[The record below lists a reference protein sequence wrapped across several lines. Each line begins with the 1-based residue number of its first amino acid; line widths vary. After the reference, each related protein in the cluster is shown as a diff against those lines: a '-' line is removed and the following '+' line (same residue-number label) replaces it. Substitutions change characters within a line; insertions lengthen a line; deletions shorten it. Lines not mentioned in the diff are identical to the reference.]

1 MQIHLNKTEEFY
13 KDANLRNLSHLR
25 TSCAILRRLDK
36 LACHSTKP
44 SFMSKKIF
52 MVLVFLLT
60 AAGLLSAQTRT
71 VKGNV
76 IFSEDG
82 QPAIGAYVSVE
93 GTKIGSITDVDGN
106 FQITGVPASAKFIVV
121 TYLGAKEKKV
131 AIADVMKITV
141 DPDSEVLE
149 GVVVTGMQKMDKR
162 LFTGSTTKVDA
173 SEAKIAGLTDISR
186 SLEGRAAG
194 VSVQNV
200 SGTFGTAPKIRVRG
214 ATSIYGSSKPLWV
227 VDGVIMEDVVDV
239 SADELS
245 SGDVNT
251 LLSSAI
257 AGLNS
262 DDIESFQILKDG
274 SATSI
279 YGARAMAGVIV
290 ITTKKGKAGQSRIS
304 YTGEYTYRLKPSYST
319 FNIMNSQ
326 DQMSIYQEL
335 QQKGYLNYADVSNAA
350 DSGVYGKM
358 YQLLNE
364 YNPTTGQ
371 FSLAN
376 TPEAKAA
383 YLREAEYRNTD
394 WFDLLFTNNIQHN
407 HSVSV
412 SSGNEKAHYYA
423 SLSAMDDRGWTLQSG
438 VSRFTANLNTTYNIS
453 DKLSLAMV
461 SNASYRKQRAPGTLS
476 SDIDAVSGEVK
487 RDFDIN
493 PYSYALNTSRTLDP
507 NETYTRN
514 YADFNIFNELNNNY
528 IDLKVSD
535 FRLHGE
541 LTYKPF
547 SHLEL
552 KALGAVKHTST
563 STEHYILDESN
574 QAMAYRAMGTS
585 TIRKNNPFLYTD
597 PDDIYALPISVLPEG
612 GIYERQD
619 NTMTGW
625 DFRATGNYSNTFAL
639 NHIVNIYGGMEAN
652 SVDRHA
658 TWFRGWGM
666 QYQMGEIPS
675 YAYQVF
681 KKGAEDNAD
690 YYTLS
695 NRHERSSAFFVN
707 GTYSY
712 KGRYTL
718 NGTVRYEGTNKLGK
732 SRSAR
737 WLPTWNISGAY
748 NVHEEEWFDNIPV
761 ASHLSLKASYSLTAD
776 RGPSSVTNSYVV
788 IKSENPWRPFTSV
801 KESQLYVSSLA
812 NSDLTYEKKRELN
825 IGLDLGLFNNRVN
838 IEADWYSRNNYD
850 LIGIANT
857 AGVGGEVRKYGNIAS
872 MKSSGTEFTL
882 STTNIKTKDFSW
894 TTNFIYSHTHNEV
907 TKLETSKRVI
917 DLVSGN
923 GFAQEGYPVRAIF
936 SIPFRGLNE
945 EGLPTFLDQDGN
957 VTTTGIYFQTSDP
970 DKLKFLEYS
979 GSADPTDVGSLGNV
993 FKYKGLSLNVF
1004 ITYSFGNVVRLDP
1017 VFKKSY
1023 SDLTSMPRE
1032 FKNRWTVSG
1041 DENVTTIPVIA
1052 SKNQNHNDSH
1062 LSYAYNAY
1070 NYSTERIAKGDFIR
1084 MKEISIAYSLP
1095 KSFVE
1100 KLKVKDASIK
1110 LQATNLFL
1118 IYADKKLNGQ
1128 DPEFFNTGGVAV
1140 PVPKQFTLTLKLGL

>member
-1 MQIHLNKTEEFY
+1 
-13 KDANLRNLSHLR
+13 
-25 TSCAILRRLDK
+25 
-36 LACHSTKP
+36 
-44 SFMSKKIF
+44 

-547 SHLEL
+547 THLEL

-639 NHIVNIYGGMEAN
+639 NHIVNVYGGMEAN

-801 KESQLYVSSLA
+801 KESQLYISSLA

-936 SIPFRGLNE
+936 SIPFKGLNE

-957 VTTTGIYFQTSDP
+957 VTTTGIYFQTSDS

-1041 DENVTTIPVIA
+1041 DENITTIPVIA

>member
-547 SHLEL
+547 THLEL

-639 NHIVNIYGGMEAN
+639 NHIVNVYGGMEAN

-801 KESQLYVSSLA
+801 KESQLYISSLA

-1041 DENVTTIPVIA
+1041 DENITTIPVIA